1 MIMLSKPV
9 KITILIVL
17 PISFGIILAF
27 GIIYIENGFSDPEGQ
42 LNNPVT
48 LQCNAGVLAN
58 RTIIV
63 TDDGEYNWM
72 FIKNQELSILI
83 TPIQENVSMQ
93 VFFSTFQNTIR
104 HAWHNETSE
113 RIVWSF
119 QTSTSGHYRLELA
132 NWEIRAHPVQ
142 IYVYALEVSHAF
154 GLLDC
159 LNPGDLF
166 RVG

>member
-9 KITILIVL
+9 KLILLVIL
-17 PISFGIILAF
+17 PISLGIVLALS
-27 GIIYIENGFSDPEGQ
+27 IRYMENGFSDPQGQ

-48 LQCNAGVLAN
+48 LECNAGVLAN
-58 RTIIV
+58 RTITV

-72 FIKNQELSILI
+72 FIKNQEVSIVI
-83 TPIQENVSMQ
+83 MPIQENVSMQ
-93 VFFSTFQNTIR
+93 IFFSNYQKTIN
-104 HAWHNETSE
+104 HAWLNQT
-113 RIVWSF
+113 IQKVVWIF
-119 QTSTSGHYRLELA
+119 QIPTSGHYRLELA

-142 IYVYALEVSHAF
+142 IYVNALPISHSF
-154 GLLDC
+154 GLFDC

>member
-48 LQCNAGVLAN
+48 LECHAGVLAN

-72 FIKNQELSILI
+72 FIKNQEVSILI

-93 VFFSTFQNTIR
+93 VFFSSFQKTISHAWLNQTAEKVVWTFQIP
-104 HAWHNETSE
+104 
-113 RIVWSF
+113 
-119 QTSTSGHYRLELA
+119 TSGHYRLELA

-142 IYVYALEVSHAF
+142 IYVNALPVNHSF
-154 GLLDC
+154 GLFDC